1 MNEWDVDACRQ
12 QFPGLARQVNGRPAA
27 FLDGPGGSQVPQS
40 VIDAVADCLAHRNAN
55 DGGAFA
61 TSREVSALVDAAR
74 GAVADLL
81 GAANPDEVVFGLNMT
96 TLTFALSRALAK
108 TWRPGDEVV
117 VTRLDHDANVT
128 PWVLAAADAGATVRF
143 LDIDPTDCNLRLDPL
158 PDLLNERTKLVAVGL
173 ASNAVGTVNPVAEVV
188 TAARRVGALVF
199 VDAVHAVPHRPV
211 DVVALGADFLTC
223 SPYKFFG
230 PHSGVLWGR
239 RDLLER
245 LPAYKVRPAPN
256 AGPGRWMTGTPSFEA
271 IAGTHAAVDYLAGL
285 GTGSDRRAALT
296 AGYERIQ
303 KHETALAARFLHGQ
317 ARLPAWRV
325 WGIADPARI
334 GDRVP
339 TFGLTH
345 RSKPAAEVASAL
357 GAKGLFV
364 WSGNFY
370 AAGLIERLGLAPAGM
385 LRIGFLH
392 YNTAE
397 EVARTLESLAARWC
411 VSTAT
416 GTTRRRIIPRPVLT
430 GPIRTAASSLG

>member
-1 MNEWDVDACRQ
+1 MTPPLDVDACRRR
-12 QFPGLARQVNGRPAA
+12 FPGLTRHVNGRPAA

-61 TSREVSALVDAAR
+61 TSLAVGEVVDAAR

-81 GAANPDEVVFGLNMT
+81 GAADPDEVVFGLNMT
-96 TLTFALSRALAK
+96 TLTFALSRALAR

-128 PWVLAAADAGATVRF
+128 PWVLAAADAGATVRY
-143 LDIDPTDCNLRLDPL
+143 LDIDPADCTLRLDLL

-173 ASNAVGTVNPVAEVV
+173 ASNAVGTVNPVREVV
-188 TAARRVGALVF
+188 AAARRVGALVF
-199 VDAVHAVPHRPV
+199 VDAVHAVPHLLV
-211 DVVALGADFLTC
+211 DVGALGADFLAC

-230 PHSGVLWGR
+230 PHAGALWGR

-245 LPAYKVRPAPN
+245 LPAYKVRPAPDS
-256 AGPGRWMTGTPSFEA
+256 GPGRWMTGTPSFEA
-271 IAGTHAAVDYLAGL
+271 IAGTHAAVEYLAGL
-285 GTGSDRRAALT
+285 GGGGDRRASLT
-296 AGYERIQ
+296 AAYAAIRA
-303 KHETALAARFLHGQ
+303 HETALAARFLDGLAQ
-317 ARLPAWRV
+317 LPAWRV
-325 WGIADPARI
+325 WGITDPGRS
-334 GDRVP
+334 GDRVA

-345 RSKPAAEVASAL
+345 RAKPAAEVAATL
-357 GAKGLFV
+357 GAQGLFV

-385 LRIGFLH
+385 LRVGFLH

-397 EVARTLESLAARWC
+397 EVDRVLEALA
-411 VSTAT
+411 
-416 GTTRRRIIPRPVLT
+416 
-430 GPIRTAASSLG
+430 TAAD

>member
-1 MNEWDVDACRQ
+1 MTQPLDVDACRR

-27 FLDGPGGSQVPQS
+27 FLDGPGGSQVPRS
-40 VIDAVADCLAHRNAN
+40 VIDAVADCLMHRNAN

-61 TSREVSALVDAAR
+61 TSRAVGEVVDAAR

-81 GAANPDEVVFGLNMT
+81 GAADPDEVVFGLNMT

-108 TWRPGDEVV
+108 TWRRGDEVV

-143 LDIDPTDCNLRLDPL
+143 LDINPADCTLRLDTL
-158 PDLLNERTKLVAVGL
+158 PTLLNERTKLVAVGM

-188 TAARRVGALVF
+188 AAAHRAGALAF

-211 DVVALGADFLTC
+211 DVTALGADFLAC

-239 RDLLER
+239 RDLLEQ
-245 LPAYKVRPAPN
+245 LPAYKVRPAPDS
-256 AGPGRWMTGTPSFEA
+256 GPGKWMTGTPSFEA
-271 IAGTHAAVDYLAGL
+271 IAGTHAAVDYLASL
-285 GTGSDRRAALT
+285 GDGVNRRAALA
-296 AGYERIQ
+296 AGYAAIRV
-303 KHETALAARFLHGQ
+303 HETALADQFLDGL

-325 WGIADPARI
+325 WGITDPARI
-334 GDRVP
+334 GDRVA

-345 RSKPAAEVASAL
+345 RTKPAAEVAAAL
-357 GAKGLFV
+357 GSQGLFV
-364 WSGNFY
+364 WSGHFY
-370 AAGLIERLGLAPAGM
+370 AQSLIERLGLAPAGV

-397 EVARTLESLAARWC
+397 EVSRTLDALAA
-411 VSTAT
+411 V
-416 GTTRRRIIPRPVLT
+416 GD
-430 GPIRTAASSLG
+430 